1 MCIAILDE
9 DIQIA
14 ILTPPFEVAE
24 GILIVEDGGR
34 HIHTSLPQ
42 HLEPLSKKLGRK
54 FAYLSNTGFDLTDM
68 NRKAYIFTDPVCE
81 LGKLGLGEKFR
92 TALLCVDI
100 GELSVDKG
108 TNLEDA
114 LSATAEG
121 KLFLQKMS
129 KSAFPSLLRMDG
141 MFTCF
146 VPRQS
151 EGMVDKKTV
160 NPLAQI
166 FAGIVDE
173 KFNGEA
179 VNLLGDAFPFKNGIP
194 PGGKKIHL
202 VKKCS
207 NGLFYL
213 VDGMSLP
220 SSVHKLTPEQ
230 EKHLDKFRDHKTL
243 TIPKLREMVKELEA
257 SLQEY
262 VVRQV
267 KDMMMQLDHI
277 KEKMTGI
284 NQHDH
289 LPNLIAITLAMQSI
303 FKQVREL

>member
-1 MCIAILDE
+1 
-9 DIQIA
+9 
-14 ILTPPFEVAE
+14 
-24 GILIVEDGGR
+24 
-34 HIHTSLPQ
+34 
-42 HLEPLSKKLGRK
+42 
-54 FAYLSNTGFDLTDM
+54 
-68 NRKAYIFTDPVCE
+68 
-81 LGKLGLGEKFR
+81 
-92 TALLCVDI
+92 
-100 GELSVDKG
+100 
-108 TNLEDA
+108 
-114 LSATAEG
+114 
-121 KLFLQKMS
+121 
-129 KSAFPSLLRMDG
+129 
-141 MFTCF
+141 
-146 VPRQS
+146 
-151 EGMVDKKTV
+151 
-160 NPLAQI
+160 
-166 FAGIVDE
+166 
-173 KFNGEA
+173 
-179 VNLLGDAFPFKNGIP
+179 
-194 PGGKKIHL
+194 
-202 VKKCS
+202 
-207 NGLFYL
+207 